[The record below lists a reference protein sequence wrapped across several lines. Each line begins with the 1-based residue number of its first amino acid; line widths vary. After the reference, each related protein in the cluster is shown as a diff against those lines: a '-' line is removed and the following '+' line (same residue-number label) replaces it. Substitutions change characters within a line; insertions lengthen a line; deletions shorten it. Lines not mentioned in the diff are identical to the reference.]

1 MRYLRTLWV
10 RLGFLAVL
18 NSQVSV
24 AQGLDFDDI
33 QSDEPSFLP
42 VEQAFAFSSRLAA
55 WQLTLEWKIAPDYYL
70 YQDRIRLKTEA
81 GQTIALH
88 FDRAAELKD
97 DPNFGQVKIFHDY
110 LRATADLGAI
120 KPKVVEISYQGCS
133 QAGLCYPVQKVRMGI
148 DASGEG
154 KILTVMQKIA
164 AEPMLQQVHLKKR
177 GIFAERMNQDGANAS
192 IL

>member
-1 MRYLRTLWV
+1 MRYVKKILGCLVVLMTLSSQ
-10 RLGFLAVL
+10 LSAAQSL
-18 NSQVSV
+18 N
-24 AQGLDFDDI
+24 FDDI

-42 VEQAFAFSSRLAA
+42 VEQAFAFSPRLAA

-81 GQTIALH
+81 GQIIALY
-88 FDRAAELKD
+88 FDRAAELKN

-133 QAGLCYPVQKVRMGI
+133 QAGLCYPVQKMRMGI
-148 DASGEG
+148 DACVRDKS
-154 KILTVMQKIA
+154 
-164 AEPMLQQVHLKKR
+164 
-177 GIFAERMNQDGANAS
+177 
-192 IL
+192 